1 MVSTRHVFFID
12 GFDPKGASSFYQKH
26 SQELAQYS
34 QLSGTTHTLGP
45 RSRHSPTTSRWHCT
59 TTLHGQT
66 TNTTFDYLGWDDCVR
81 SLWARTPLQLAGQAL
96 RSLWDFCT
104 TGAARRLH
112 RLAPATVRAALFPYG
127 LVLAAVLAAMVTTL
141 VVYAGLSYAA
151 MSATAVMVGGAVAA
165 AASAYAAWRVLLRT
179 PTTWFLRVVAFA
191 NCLAHRESAAL
202 EERVRTWSQ
211 QISAAL
217 SAHQADEVLLVGY
230 SAGSSLAVQVAAQV
244 LQLASAGNAGSAA
257 EVQRLVLLTLGNC
270 IPVAAALPA
279 AVQVRADI
287 AAVAS
292 HRLVWVDYTAPIDWG
307 SFPLVDPVTMRKA
320 DPAPADAVALATA
333 PPTANRKF
341 LSPQFHL
348 LSSPDK
354 YRAIKK
360 DKYQVHQLYLKCP
373 ELLGRYDYFSMLY
386 GHQSLQQ
393 RVF

>member
-1 MVSTRHVFFID
+1 MVTTRHVFFID

-26 SQELAQYS
+26 SQELGKYS
-34 QLSGTTHTLGP
+34 LLSGTTHVLGP
-45 RSRHSPTTSRWHCT
+45 RTKHSATTSRWHGT

-81 SLWARTPLQLAGQAL
+81 SLWARTPLQLARQAL
-96 RSLWDFCT
+96 RSLWDFFT

-112 RLAPATVRAALFPYG
+112 GLAPATVRAALFPYG

-151 MSATAVMVGGAVAA
+151 MSATAVMVGSAVAA
-165 AASAYAAWRVLLRT
+165 AASAYAAWRALQRT

-230 SAGSSLAVQVAAQV
+230 SAGSSLAIHVAAQV
-244 LQLASAGNAGSAA
+244 LQLASAGSAA
-257 EVQRLVLLTLGNC
+257 EVQRLALLTLGNC

-320 DPAPADAVALATA
+320 DPAPAPADAVALATA

-348 LSSPDK
+348 LSSPDN
-354 YRAIKK
+354 YSAIKK

-386 GHQSLQQ
+386 GNQSLQQ